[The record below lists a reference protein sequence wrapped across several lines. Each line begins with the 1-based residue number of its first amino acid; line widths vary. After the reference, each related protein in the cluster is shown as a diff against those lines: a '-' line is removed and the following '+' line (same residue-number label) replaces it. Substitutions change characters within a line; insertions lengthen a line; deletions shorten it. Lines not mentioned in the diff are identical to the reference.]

1 MTVTEILPAA
11 LSLVSMAGT
20 GWSCA
25 DPSQPVCTRTD
36 ALSGGSTYAPII
48 VTVNV
53 SASAT
58 DQLSNRASVVGGGSN
73 AAGAEDFTIVTPPA
87 AGGSS
92 SHAGQALAQGR

>member
-1 MTVTEILPAA
+1 MVTVTELLPAA

-25 DPSQPVCTRTD
+25 GPAQPVCTRTD
-36 ALSGGSTYAPII
+36 ALSGGSSYAPII

-58 DQLSNRASVVGGGSN
+58 QLSNRASVIGGGSN
-73 AAGAEDFTIVTPPA
+73 AAGAEDFTIVAPPA